1 MLANF
6 ANDREAPVFEAH
18 ESRDIMRFFRAV
30 TMSVVARS
38 ASATPDEPAALT
50 LSEIPDDDLDIGAL

>member
-1 MLANF
+1 
-6 ANDREAPVFEAH
+6 
-18 ESRDIMRFFRAV
+18 
-30 TMSVVARS
+30 MSVVARS

>member
-1 MLANF
+1 M
-6 ANDREAPVFEAH
+6 DRFLKIPYKNPA
-18 ESRDIMRFFRAV
+18 SRPL
-30 TMSVVARS
+30 VA